1 MRIQRPIILL
11 LITITLIGCAGP
23 VANLS
28 ASSLGDLTNNVAAVD
43 NAQASPT
50 YVLSGANAS
59 PTPTPFQP
67 VPPTPIPT
75 LVELT
80 PTAELIPTATPQA
93 VPDETEEQALDRLSG
108 QVNILLLGA
117 DARPRASNFRT
128 DTIILVTLNPQL
140 GTVNVTSFPRD
151 LYVTVPGWGM
161 QRINTAWTY
170 GKWDL
175 VKQTFKHNF
184 GIDVD
189 YYAILKFS
197 SFKQII
203 DSLDGLDV
211 QVAQKLSDYR
221 AGYWV
226 TIPAGEVHMD
236 ADKVLWYVRS
246 RKTTSDFYRNQRQQE
261 VLQAL
266 FRKLISMNALR
277 RLPEFYDHYKS
288 SFITNIELVNLLT
301 WLPIAARVAEN
312 QDNIHYLAV
321 KSGQVTNYITPYG
334 AMVLL
339 PIREKVM
346 NTVRKS
352 QNLIK

>member
-1 MRIQRPIILL
+1 MPPQRIILTIL
-11 LITITLIGCAGP
+11 LTITLVSCAGP

-28 ASSLGDLTNNVAAVD
+28 AMSVASANSD
-43 NAQASPT
+43 NHTVNLAAASPT
-50 YVLSGANAS
+50 YVLSGSDAS

-67 VPPTPIPT
+67 IPPTPIPT
-75 LVELT
+75 IEGTPVEIPEPEAT
-80 PTAELIPTATPQA
+80 PTPQPA
-93 VPDETEEQALDRLSG
+93 PDEAQEEALDRLAG
-108 QVNILLLGA
+108 QINILMLGA
-117 DARPRASNFRT
+117 DARPRATNFRT

-140 GTVNVTSFPRD
+140 GRVNVTSFPRD

-170 GKWDL
+170 GKWNL
-175 VKQTFKHNF
+175 LQQTFKHNF

-189 YYAILKFS
+189 YYAILKFD
-197 SFKQII
+197 SFKKII
-203 DSLDGLDV
+203 DSLGGLDV
-211 QVAQKLSDYR
+211 QVTTKLSDYR

-246 RKTTSDFYRNQRQQE
+246 RKTTNDFARNQRQQE
-261 VLQAL
+261 ILQAL
-266 FRKLISMNALR
+266 FRKLVSMNALR
-277 RLPEFYDHYKS
+277 QLPEFYDYYDDV
-288 SFITNIELVNLLT
+288 FITNIQLVDLLT
-301 WLPIAARVAEN
+301 WLPLAAKVAEN
-312 QDNIHYLAV
+312 PDEIYYYAV

-339 PIREKVM
+339 PIRDKVM

-352 QNLIK
+352 QNLK